1 MKKYKWLLSILVSF
15 TFFLNTNA
23 WSSWSST
30 MEKYISKQASQ
41 QKGFFCIQGKITPQ
55 KNVFPRE
62 PLQEAYI
69 VLSVM
74 YPETHPCTLGAHYVV
89 KREDHR
95 DLFFKLHLRL
105 KDPSRRTKKIP
116 ASLLR
121 RIKAEAHEVTK
132 KDIELHTLKTNIIN
146 EFTDLSDQVL
156 YVEKEE
162 LSDRKIILSEG
173 YSSRCRSVADAME
186 FKISSDIQNDQLNLS
201 LSIADAYAVKKD
213 IVTFYYSAEI
223 KSNGS
228 NSKIYLSNKKIE
240 GTNKFKKQVKKNE
253 GAYLYMGWS
262 LMSDFSPLSHYGTN
276 NSLFLEKKLDGGTF
290 LSELLSILSQ
300 NKMLDGK
307 TVEVFK
313 SQLINNSDID
323 ITKKYVGFTEI
334 DNEKYD
340 IFKHSFKTNY
350 FGNDPRVKQFLKQNI
365 MMNQETYIFVH
376 SKSGLPIVFYTD
388 KISKPTM
395 YTQMRCS
402 LYQDDTL
409 ISSYSSPGKIEFEG
423 EQTLKKEKKEKP
435 KKLVNT
441 KQNDSKNSTG
451 DEDIVTKIEKL
462 NNLYK
467 SGVLTKEEFKKA
479 KEKLLN

>member
-1 MKKYKWLLSILVSF
+1 
-15 TFFLNTNA
+15 
-23 WSSWSST
+23 
-30 MEKYISKQASQ
+30 
-41 QKGFFCIQGKITPQ
+41 
-55 KNVFPRE
+55 
-62 PLQEAYI
+62 
-69 VLSVM
+69 
-74 YPETHPCTLGAHYVV
+74 
-89 KREDHR
+89 
-95 DLFFKLHLRL
+95 
-105 KDPSRRTKKIP
+105 
-116 ASLLR
+116 
-121 RIKAEAHEVTK
+121 
-132 KDIELHTLKTNIIN
+132 
-146 EFTDLSDQVL
+146 
-156 YVEKEE
+156 
-162 LSDRKIILSEG
+162 
-173 YSSRCRSVADAME
+173 
-186 FKISSDIQNDQLNLS
+186 
-201 LSIADAYAVKKD
+201 
-213 IVTFYYSAEI
+213 
-223 KSNGS
+223 
-228 NSKIYLSNKKIE
+228 
-240 GTNKFKKQVKKNE
+240 
-253 GAYLYMGWS
+253 
-262 LMSDFSPLSHYGTN
+262 
-276 NSLFLEKKLDGGTF
+276 
-290 LSELLSILSQ
+290 
-300 NKMLDGK
+300 MLDGK